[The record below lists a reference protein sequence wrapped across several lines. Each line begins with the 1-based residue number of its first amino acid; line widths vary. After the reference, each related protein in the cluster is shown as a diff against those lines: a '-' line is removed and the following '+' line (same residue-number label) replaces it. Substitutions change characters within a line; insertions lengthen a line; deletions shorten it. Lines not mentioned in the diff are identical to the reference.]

1 MARQPKTS
9 GAAGMLR
16 FFKKQLSKH
25 GRIDSPVRG
34 TMCYTHTAAEKLL
47 ERPSSQVRREVDSMQ
62 LLHAR
67 SAGNAACTEQVGS
80 QTADEDKQHQ
90 PSHSDDDLG

>member
-1 MARQPKTS
+1 
-9 GAAGMLR
+9 
-16 FFKKQLSKH
+16 
-25 GRIDSPVRG
+25 
-34 TMCYTHTAAEKLL
+34 MCYTHTAAEKLL

-80 QTADEDKQHQ
+80 QTADEDTQHQ